1 MKSENFTIKNFIQL
15 ENGMYFLHASFSMK
29 DRLFSLVLNDSKEGI
44 HVIQI
49 GKEQYECFCYTK
61 LDEKEICL
69 KAVVDNQKSIL
80 LEDEITVLLDASSIA
95 SNITF
100 VSSNK

>member
-1 MKSENFTIKNFIQL
+1 MNMKSENFTLKNFIQL

-29 DRLFSLVLNDSKEGI
+29 DRLFSLVLNESKEGI

-49 GKEQYECFCYTK
+49 GKEQYECFCYAK

-69 KAVVDNQKSIL
+69 KAVVDHQESWNYRS
-80 LEDEITVLLDASSIA
+80 TRLDIY
-95 SNITF
+95 F
-100 VSSNK
+100 KFGVS

>member
-1 MKSENFTIKNFIQL
+1 MVKNMKSENFTLKNFIQL

-61 LDEKEICL
+61 LDEKEIADNILHFLVNGL
-69 KAVVDNQKSIL
+69 KRKEVEK
-80 LEDEITVLLDASSIA
+80 DAE
-95 SNITF
+95 
-100 VSSNK
+100 